1 MMEGAYFIEIQK
13 HEDERGFF
21 SRSWCKNEFEDHGLN
36 TRLVQENIGF
46 SLKKGTLRGL
56 HYQIPPYE
64 EAKVIRCTKGA
75 IYDVIVDLRP
85 DSKTYKQWL
94 SIELNCDNRSILYIP
109 EGFAQGYITLK
120 NNTEIYYHTTQFYAP
135 EFARGIRY
143 DDSSIGINWP
153 IKVSVISEAD
163 KNWPNYE
170 DNK

>member
-1 MMEGAYFIEIQK
+1 MEGSYFIEIQK

>member
-1 MMEGAYFIEIQK
+1 MEGAYFIEIQK